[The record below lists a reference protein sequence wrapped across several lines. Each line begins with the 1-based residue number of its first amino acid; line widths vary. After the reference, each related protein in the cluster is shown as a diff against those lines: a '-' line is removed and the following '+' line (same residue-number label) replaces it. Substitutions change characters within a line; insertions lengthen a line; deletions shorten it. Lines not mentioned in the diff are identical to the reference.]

1 EVLDPEQNEHFLD
14 YYLDMA
20 FDLSNVMFI
29 ATANLTD
36 PIPRPLLDRMEI
48 LALSGYTD
56 EEKER
61 IAFNFLIP
69 RQIEAASLSPSL
81 TEFSGEAV
89 LKIVREYTHEAGLR
103 NLEREI
109 SSICRKIA
117 REVLQQGT
125 GEGRLFIDPQ
135 KVEQYLG
142 PRRFYYEV
150 AEAKDR
156 IGVTTGLAW
165 TETGGSIIF
174 VEATRMKGTRELILT
189 GSLGEVMQESAQ
201 AALSY
206 IRSNAARFQIS
217 EDFFSGH
224 DIHIHVPAGAI
235 SKDGP
240 SAGLTIALSL
250 LSLAKERPARRDV
263 AMTGELTL
271 SGRILPVAG
280 VREKILAARRAGVKT
295 VVFPERNRV
304 DVDNLSAEIRGDLD
318 VVLTSSVEKVVD
330 QVLR

>member
-1 EVLDPEQNEHFLD
+1 MVLSN
-14 YYLDMA
+14 MA
-20 FDLSNVMFI
+20 FVTSWMVLPVLAAITLAIFSRSIF
-29 ATANLTD
+29 
-36 PIPRPLLDRMEI
+36 RPLS
-48 LALSGYTD
+48 LSSSCFSSI
-56 EEKER
+56 EKER

-103 NLEREI
+103 NIEREI

-117 REVLQQGT
+117 RDVLQQGT
-125 GEGRLFIDPQ
+125 VEGRLFIDPQ

-174 VEATRMKGTRELILT
+174 IEATRMKGTRELILT

-206 IRSNAARFQIS
+206 IRSNTERFQIS
-217 EDFFSGH
+217 EDFFIGH

-250 LSLAKERPARRDV
+250 LSLI
-263 AMTGELTL
+263 L
-271 SGRILPVAG
+271 SVPIRI
-280 VREKILAARRAGVKT
+280 T
-295 VVFPERNRV
+295 
-304 DVDNLSAEIRGDLD
+304 
-318 VVLTSSVEKVVD
+318 TSS
-330 QVLR
+330 

>member
-1 EVLDPEQNEHFLD
+1 
-14 YYLDMA
+14 
-20 FDLSNVMFI
+20 
-29 ATANLTD
+29 
-36 PIPRPLLDRMEI
+36 
-48 LALSGYTD
+48 
-56 EEKER
+56 
-61 IAFNFLIP
+61 
-69 RQIEAASLSPSL
+69 
-81 TEFSGEAV
+81 
-89 LKIVREYTHEAGLR
+89 
-103 NLEREI
+103 
-109 SSICRKIA
+109 
-117 REVLQQGT
+117 
-125 GEGRLFIDPQ
+125 
-135 KVEQYLG
+135 
-142 PRRFYYEV
+142 
-150 AEAKDR
+150 
-156 IGVTTGLAW
+156 
-165 TETGGSIIF
+165 
-174 VEATRMKGTRELILT
+174 MKGTRELILT

>member
-1 EVLDPEQNEHFLD
+1 
-14 YYLDMA
+14 
-20 FDLSNVMFI
+20 
-29 ATANLTD
+29 
-36 PIPRPLLDRMEI
+36 
-48 LALSGYTD
+48 
-56 EEKER
+56 
-61 IAFNFLIP
+61 
-69 RQIEAASLSPSL
+69 
-81 TEFSGEAV
+81 
-89 LKIVREYTHEAGLR
+89 
-103 NLEREI
+103 
-109 SSICRKIA
+109 
-117 REVLQQGT
+117 
-125 GEGRLFIDPQ
+125 
-135 KVEQYLG
+135 
-142 PRRFYYEV
+142 
-150 AEAKDR
+150 
-156 IGVTTGLAW
+156 
-165 TETGGSIIF
+165 
-174 VEATRMKGTRELILT
+174 MKGTRELILT

-304 DVDNLSAEIRGDLD
+304 DVDNMSAEIRGDLD